1 MYFDQLKKISLSK
14 LLMNSTLNLVIPS
27 IQRNLFVLTL
37 NIPAVDRFDHQ
48 FLFLRFSQKFFPAT
62 YDKTLCKFLLYTYED
77 SHNLFWSKI
86 ISREHVEYIYVA
98 WVENVNFKICN
109 FRVLRS
115 ILEQS
120 YMKQKLFRIKKY
132 KRKVTFVFWFEH
144 FLSQKT

>member
-1 MYFDQLKKISLSK
+1 MCVLLLQMYTLCLSSFLYVVVITVLNPKHTGGGQICPPTFISSFI
-14 LLMNSTLNLVIPS
+14 S
-27 IQRNLFVLTL
+27 
-37 NIPAVDRFDHQ
+37 
-48 FLFLRFSQKFFPAT
+48 KFFPAT
-62 YDKTLCKFLLYTYED
+62 YDETLCKFLLYTYED

-120 YMKQKLFRIKKY
+120 FMKQKLFRIKKY
-132 KRKVTFVFWFEH
+132 KRKVTFVF
-144 FLSQKT
+144 

>member
-1 MYFDQLKKISLSK
+1 MQGC
-14 LLMNSTLNLVIPS
+14 VIFFS
-27 IQRNLFVLTL
+27 GLRYRFCFCFKTFYVIREYIAEDGMLTL
-37 NIPAVDRFDHQ
+37 NIPGVDRFVHQ
-48 FLFLRFSQKFFPAT
+48 ILFLRFFQKFFPAT

-115 ILEQS
+115 ILEES
-120 YMKQKLFRIKKY
+120 FI
-132 KRKVTFVFWFEH
+132 
-144 FLSQKT
+144 

>member
-1 MYFDQLKKISLSK
+1 MPGQKPSSLFKRIFERKS
-14 LLMNSTLNLVIPS
+14 LNTFWNWRLI
-27 IQRNLFVLTL
+27 LTL

-48 FLFLRFSQKFFPAT
+48 FLFLCFSQKFFPAT

-144 FLSQKT
+144 FLSQKM

>member
-1 MYFDQLKKISLSK
+1 MNPTTLESLLRFRFSVLYHRK
-14 LLMNSTLNLVIPS
+14 LL
-27 IQRNLFVLTL
+27 LTL

-120 YMKQKLFRIKKY
+120 FMKQKLFRIKKY
-132 KRKVTFVFWFEH
+132 KRKVTFVF
-144 FLSQKT
+144 

>member
-1 MYFDQLKKISLSK
+1 MYSE
-14 LLMNSTLNLVIPS
+14 NGN
-27 IQRNLFVLTL
+27 LTL
-37 NIPAVDRFDHQ
+37 NIPGVDRFVHQ

-132 KRKVTFVFWFEH
+132 KRKVTFVF
-144 FLSQKT
+144 

>member
-1 MYFDQLKKISLSK
+1 MFRLKSLRKLQLMSWKYLHLNPKHTGGGQICPPNFISS
-14 LLMNSTLNLVIPS
+14 
-27 IQRNLFVLTL
+27 
-37 NIPAVDRFDHQ
+37 
-48 FLFLRFSQKFFPAT
+48 FSQKFFPAT

-120 YMKQKLFRIKKY
+120 FMKQKLFRIKKY
-132 KRKVTFVFWFEH
+132 KGRSPLFFDLSIFWAKMHITDFREMR
-144 FLSQKT
+144 F

>member
-1 MYFDQLKKISLSK
+1 MGK
-14 LLMNSTLNLVIPS
+14 
-27 IQRNLFVLTL
+27 LTL
-37 NIPAVDRFDHQ
+37 NIPGVDRFVHQ
-48 FLFLRFSQKFFPAT
+48 LLFLHLSQKIFPAT
-62 YDKTLCKFLLYTYED
+62 YDETFCKFLLYTYED
-77 SHNLFWSKI
+77 SHNLFWSKM

-120 YMKQKLFRIKKY
+120 FMKQKLFRIKKY

-144 FLSQKT
+144 FFEPKNVKNVKTLIRALCVDSENCWNSKVL